1 MIHLDDQT
9 RLGVAGI
16 LRTATDVDGGRTP
29 EQDRFVVALTELVLR
44 VTPGDVPVVTLSEAA
59 RVVADKPRLR
69 KGVGE
74 LLVTLEF
81 MRHPASAPLTQRVG
95 EYLDAMG
102 VDDGF
107 QRLAQDYLAGDR
119 ELVGRD
125 WERVR
130 QPDLQEGFIEGKSD
144 EEIGA
149 AMMALGELPADSLGR
164 ALFEFYRRN
173 GFPYIPDDEP
183 GQDSLIPHDM
193 THVIAGY
200 GTTAEAELALQAFLV
215 GAARGERH
223 FSSLAASILLFEVG
237 MVPFPGI
244 EATDSVLARPDAAEL
259 MAKAIERGLRCDGD
273 VAGDH
278 SDFLDQPLV
287 EVRRQLGIPAPEPG
301 PHMFIL

>member
-1 MIHLDDQT
+1 MLHLDDQT
-9 RLGVAGI
+9 RMSVAGI

-29 EQDRFVVALTELVLR
+29 EQERFVAALTEHVLR
-44 VTPGDVPVVTLSEAA
+44 VAPSDIPVVTVSDVSS
-59 RVVADKPRLR
+59 VVTGKPRLR
-69 KGVGE
+69 KGVAE

-81 MRHPASAPLTQRVG
+81 MRHPASAPLTHRVG
-95 EYLDAMG
+95 EYITALE
-102 VDDGF
+102 VEDGF
-107 QRLAQDYLAGDR
+107 QQLARDYLAGDR
-119 ELVGRD
+119 ELIGRD
-125 WERVR
+125 WERTR
-130 QPDLQEGFIEGKSD
+130 EPDLQESFIEGKSNA
-144 EEIGA
+144 EIGA
-149 AMMALGELPADSLGR
+149 TMLALQDLPADSVGH

-183 GQDSLIPHDM
+183 DQDSLIPHDM

-215 GAARGERH
+215 GSARGERH
-223 FSSLAASILLFEVG
+223 FSSLAASILLFEIG

-244 EATDSVLARPDAAEL
+244 EATDSVLARPGAAEF

-278 SDFLDQPLV
+278 SAFLDQPLA
-287 EVRRQLGIPAPEPG
+287 EVRRKLGIPEPEPG

>member
-1 MIHLDDQT
+1 MTVSEVGAI
-9 RLGVAGI
+9 VANRP
-16 LRTATDVDGGRTP
+16 L
-29 EQDRFVVALTELVLR
+29 
-44 VTPGDVPVVTLSEAA
+44 
-59 RVVADKPRLR
+59 LR

-81 MRHPASAPLTQRVG
+81 MRHPASKSLTRNVE
-95 EYLDAMG
+95 EYLDALG

-107 QRLAQDYLAGDR
+107 QRLARDYLAGDH
-119 ELVGRD
+119 ELIGHD

-130 QPDLQEGFIEGKSD
+130 EPDLREGFIEGKSD
-144 EEIGA
+144 EEVGA
-149 AMMALGELPADSLGR
+149 AMLALGELPSGTLGR
-164 ALFEFYRRN
+164 GLFEFYRRN

-200 GTTAEAELALQAFLV
+200 GITAEAELALQAFLV

-237 MVPFPGI
+237 LVPFPGI
-244 EATDSVLARPDAAEL
+244 EATEGVLARPGAAEL
-259 MAKAIERGLRCDGD
+259 MAKAIERGLQCGGD
-273 VAGDH
+273 VAADH
-278 SDFLDQPLV
+278 SALLDQPLL
-287 EVRRQLGIPAPEPG
+287 EVRRNLGIPAPEPG